1 MYPLLFELGPLSI
14 YSYGL
19 LLATAY
25 IIGLLFALRRADRAG
40 LNGQR
45 VMDLGIFVI
54 ISALVGAKLMLFIV
68 DFDRFTS
75 DPAQLMVLLKSGG
88 VFYGGL
94 LLAVPV
100 AWWYIRRHRLP
111 LWTTCD
117 LFAPGIAL
125 GHAIGRMGCL
135 MAGCCYGR
143 ATEVPWAITFTNTLA
158 AANVGT
164 PLEIALHPTQI
175 YEAVAELA
183 VLAIL
188 LAGERR
194 WRRFPGRTFWT
205 YLLLYPTARFMIE
218 FYRGDPRGMV
228 FGTLPTSQ
236 FLSALIVPLSIV
248 MLIVLGRRGAP
259 DAVRAHPRR
268 PSPRARSRRRTIA
281 RGRTG
286 RGSGR
291 GGRDGP
297 IGRRPE

>member
-25 IIGLLFALRRADRAG
+25 IVGLRFALRRADRTG
-40 LNGQR
+40 LSGER

-54 ISALVGAKLMLFIV
+54 ISALLGAKLMLLVV
-68 DFDRFTS
+68 DFDQFTS
-75 DPAQLMVLLKSGG
+75 DPSRIWVLLKSGG

-100 AWWYIRRHRLP
+100 AWWYIRRHKLP

-143 ATEVPWAITFTNTLA
+143 ATDVPWAITFTNTLA

-183 VLAIL
+183 VLGIL

-194 WRRFPGRTFWT
+194 WRLFPGRTFWT

-228 FGTLPTSQ
+228 FGTLPDLAVSLGADRAAEHRDADRAGPTSR
-236 FLSALIVPLSIV
+236 A
-248 MLIVLGRRGAP
+248 GRRLGQIPAETGR
-259 DAVRAHPRR
+259 V
-268 PSPRARSRRRTIA
+268 ARS
-281 RGRTG
+281 
-286 RGSGR
+286 
-291 GGRDGP
+291 
-297 IGRRPE
+297 

>member
-14 YSYGL
+14 YSYGV

-25 IIGLLFALRRADRAG
+25 IVGLQFALRRAERAG

-54 ISALVGAKLMLFIV
+54 ISALIGAKLMLFLVEI
-68 DFDRFTS
+68 DRFTS

-100 AWWYIRRHRLP
+100 AWWYIRRHALP

-125 GHAIGRMGCL
+125 GHSIGRMGCL
-135 MAGCCYGR
+135 LAGCCYGR
-143 ATEVPWAITFTNTLA
+143 ATDVPWGITFTSTLA

-164 PLEIALHPTQI
+164 PLEIAIHPTQV
-175 YEAVAELA
+175 YEAVAELL
-183 VLAIL
+183 VLGAL
-188 LAGERR
+188 LWGERR
-194 WRRFPGRTFWT
+194 WRPFPGRTFWT
-205 YLLLYPTARFMIE
+205 YLVLYPIARIVIE

-228 FGTLPTSQ
+228 FDTIPTSQ
-236 FLSALIVPLSIV
+236 FLSGLIVPVSIV
-248 MLIVLGRRGAP
+248 MLIVLGRKKPAD
-259 DAVRAHPRR
+259 DASPRR
-268 PSPRARSRRRTIA
+268 QQKRAA
-281 RGRTG
+281 
-286 RGSGR
+286 
-291 GGRDGP
+291 
-297 IGRRPE
+297 

>member
-14 YSYGL
+14 YSYGV

-25 IIGLLFALRRADRAG
+25 IVGLQFALRRADRAG

-54 ISALVGAKLMLFIV
+54 ISALLGAKLMLLIV
-68 DFDRFTS
+68 DFDQFTS
-75 DPAQLMVLLKSGG
+75 LSGLLVLLKSGG

-100 AWWYIRRHRLP
+100 AWWYIRRHKLP

-125 GHAIGRMGCL
+125 GHAVGRMGCL

-175 YEAVAELA
+175 YEAIAELA
-183 VLAIL
+183 VFGIL
-188 LAGERR
+188 LVGERR
-194 WRRFPGRTFWT
+194 WRPFAGRTFWT
-205 YLLLYPTARFMIE
+205 YLLLYPTARFIIE
-218 FYRGDPRGMV
+218 FYRGDPRGNP
-228 FGTLPTSQ
+228 FGSISTSQ
-236 FLSALIVPLSIV
+236 FLSAAIVPVAIV
-248 MLIVLGRRGAP
+248 MLVLL
-259 DAVRAHPRR
+259 
-268 PSPRARSRRRTIA
+268 SRRSQGDDT
-281 RGRTG
+281 
-286 RGSGR
+286 SMK
-291 GGRDGP
+291 
-297 IGRRPE
+297 RRQKRAA

>member
-25 IIGLLFALRRADRAG
+25 IVALMFALRRADRAG

-75 DPAQLMVLLKSGG
+75 SPAQLMVLLKSGG

-125 GHAIGRMGCL
+125 GHAIGRLGCL

-143 ATEVPWAITFTNTLA
+143 ATDLPWAITFTNTLA

-183 VLAIL
+183 VLALL

-194 WRRFPGRTFWT
+194 WRLFPGRTFWT
-205 YLLLYPTARFMIE
+205 YLLLYPTARFIIE

-228 FGTLPTSQ
+228 FGTIPTSQ
-236 FLSALIVPLSIV
+236 FLSALLVPLSIV
-248 MLIVLGRRGAP
+248 MLLRLRRQGEP
-259 DAVRAHPRR
+259 DATPAKSQWKRA
-268 PSPRARSRRRTIA
+268 A
-281 RGRTG
+281 
-286 RGSGR
+286 
-291 GGRDGP
+291 
-297 IGRRPE
+297 

>member
-14 YSYGL
+14 YTYGV

-25 IIGLLFALRRADRAG
+25 IVGLQFALRRADRAG

-54 ISALVGAKLMLFIV
+54 ISALVGAKLMLLVV
-68 DFDRFTS
+68 DFDQFAA
-75 DPAQLMVLLKSGG
+75 DPARLMVLLKSGG

-94 LLAVPV
+94 LLAAPV
-100 AWWYIRRHRLP
+100 AWWYIRRHKLP
-111 LWTTCD
+111 LWATCD

-125 GHAIGRMGCL
+125 GHGIGRLGCL

-143 ATEVPWAITFTNTLA
+143 ATDLPWGITFTNTLA

-175 YEAVAELA
+175 YEAIAELT
-183 VLAIL
+183 IFGYL

-194 WRRFPGRTFWT
+194 WRHFEGRTFWT
-205 YLLLYPTARFMIE
+205 YLLLYSTARFIIE

-228 FGTLPTSQ
+228 FGTIPTSQ
-236 FLSALIVPLSIV
+236 FLSALIVPLSIA
-248 MLIVLGRRGAP
+248 MLLRLGRSKAP
-259 DAVRAHPRR
+259 IAAP
-268 PSPRARSRRRTIA
+268 ARSRRKKA
-281 RGRTG
+281 A
-286 RGSGR
+286 
-291 GGRDGP
+291 
-297 IGRRPE
+297 

>member
-25 IIGLLFALRRADRAG
+25 IVGLQFALRRAERAG
-40 LNGQR
+40 LNPQR

-54 ISALVGAKLMLFIV
+54 ISALLGAKLMLLVV
-68 DFDRFTS
+68 DFDQFAA
-75 DPAQLMVLLKSGG
+75 DPARLWTLLKSGG

-100 AWWYIRRHRLP
+100 AWWYIRRHTLP

-125 GHAIGRMGCL
+125 GHAIGRLGCL

-143 ATEVPWAITFTNTLA
+143 PTDVPWGITFTNTLA
-158 AANVGT
+158 ATNVGT
-164 PLEIALHPTQI
+164 PLQISLHPTQI
-175 YEAVAELA
+175 YEAIAELII
-183 VLAIL
+183 LAFL

-194 WRRFPGRTFWT
+194 WRLFPGRTFWT
-205 YLLLYPTARFMIE
+205 YLLLYPTARFIIE

-228 FGTLPTSQ
+228 FGVLPTSQ
-236 FLSALIVPLSIV
+236 FLSALIVPVSIV
-248 MLIVLGRRGAP
+248 MLVWLGRRDSPDGAS
-259 DAVRAHPRR
+259 AKSQQARA
-268 PSPRARSRRRTIA
+268 A
-281 RGRTG
+281 
-286 RGSGR
+286 
-291 GGRDGP
+291 
-297 IGRRPE
+297 